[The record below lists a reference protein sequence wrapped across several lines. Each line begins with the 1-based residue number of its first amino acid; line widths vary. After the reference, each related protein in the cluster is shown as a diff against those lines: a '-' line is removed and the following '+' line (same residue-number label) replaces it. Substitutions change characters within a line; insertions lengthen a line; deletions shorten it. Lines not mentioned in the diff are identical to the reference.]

1 MDIYDEVDR
10 RETEQ
15 CIRSFLLIGIMI
27 QLIFFFTNPIRL
39 HFFLINPIRNRRLVI
54 ATGTGPSAD
63 G

>member
-27 QLIFFFTNPIRL
+27 QLIFFLLIL
-39 HFFLINPIRNRRLVI
+39 SDYIFFLINPIRNRRLVI

>member
-1 MDIYDEVDR
+1 MYTFIFIDR
-10 RETEQ
+10 NNDP
-15 CIRSFLLIGIMI
+15 IN
-27 QLIFFFTNPIRL
+27 FFFTNPIRL